1 MRKNRKVRF
10 KLGVI
15 LKLTEFFIEEAV
27 ICFEVAKLFNA
38 GTTWKGFSGKGLP
51 QSSNHLL
58 SNFQLDRVLRHD

>member
-15 LKLTEFFIEEAV
+15 LKLTEFFIEEEV

-38 GTTWKGFSGKGLP
+38 GTPHEKYSLEKDSHNTAIICFLIFS
-51 QSSNHLL
+51 
-58 SNFQLDRVLRHD
+58 

>member
-38 GTTWKGFSGKGLP
+38 GTT
-51 QSSNHLL
+51 
-58 SNFQLDRVLRHD
+58 